1 VAAVESILALSQRL
15 QRHAKRGGG
24 SELAVDLRLAAVHLR
39 RYAAVLIR
47 EEAEAERDP
56 AFGGPKYVAGCAS
69 PWLNFSQPR
78 TSPIS

>member
-39 RYAAVLIR
+39 RYAAVLIC

-56 AFGGPKYVAGCAS
+56 ARRKSLLSEALSTWRDARRHG
-69 PWLNFSQPR
+69 
-78 TSPIS
+78 